1 MPPCHSSL
9 SFPNFFLRG
18 TASISNQKMHLIT
31 PLLLLS
37 GLGSALASSL
47 LLPPSPR
54 PIPVDSYPMS
64 AEEYVEKN
72 RKLNATCEANA
83 SDLIEQLAFKHCKS
97 RPSSHSPF
105 RSVR

>member
-1 MPPCHSSL
+1 
-9 SFPNFFLRG
+9 
-18 TASISNQKMHLIT
+18 MHLIT

-37 GLGSALASSL
+37 GMGSALASPL

-54 PIPVDSYPMS
+54 PIPVDSYSMS

-72 RKLNATCEANA
+72 RKLNATCEAEA
-83 SDLIEQLAFKHCKS
+83 SNMIEQLVFQYCKS
-97 RPSSHSPF
+97 SPYSHSPF

>member
-1 MPPCHSSL
+1 MPPGHSSL

-37 GLGSALASSL
+37 GLGSALASPL
-47 LLPPSPR
+47 LLPPNPR

-83 SDLIEQLAFKHCKS
+83 SDLIEQLVFKHCKS
-97 RPSSHSPF
+97 PPSSHSPF